1 MPGSGR
7 RASLYSER
15 LILDISL
22 SVVKWLLIG
31 RQSQYSK
38 RVKMANECCEARS
51 EQQRVMDLFKSGKSK
66 AEIGR
71 VIGKDK
77 KAVGKILAQ
86 AIRGM
91 GNAA

>member
-1 MPGSGR
+1 
-7 RASLYSER
+7 
-15 LILDISL
+15 
-22 SVVKWLLIG
+22 
-31 RQSQYSK
+31 
-38 RVKMANECCEARS
+38 
-51 EQQRVMDLFKSGKSK
+51 MDLFKAGKSK

-91 GNAA
+91 GNGQ

>member
-1 MPGSGR
+1 M
-7 RASLYSER
+7 YSER

-66 AEIGR
+66 AEIGKL
-71 VIGKDK
+71 IGKT
-77 KAVGKILAQ
+77 KAQVAKILAV
-86 AIRGM
+86 AIREM
-91 GNAA
+91 GK